1 MSRIAGWV
9 VATAIWRWVP
19 MGEAA
24 WEEMGA
30 ESENRA
36 EGWRVRV
43 EKRVRWVSCEVE
55 VKARESKG

>member
-43 EKRVRWVSCEVE
+43 EKRVRWLSCEV
-55 VKARESKG
+55 